1 MHRRKRVL
9 ITGAAGL
16 VGGVLREALA
26 DNYTL
31 STLDIKHLA
40 GDHLDADM
48 TDFEKIFPMFEGK
61 DIVIDLAAHAPSDTP
76 WPQIHENNLPA
87 TYNVYEASLKAGVQR
102 VIFASSNHVTGL
114 YEEDKPYVDIVNG
127 KYDGLDPKKIP
138 LINTQMPIRPDGAY
152 GIAKAFG
159 EATGRFVSDRHGV
172 SSICL
177 RIGSLTRSGGP
188 DGVRNFATLL
198 THRDLAQLVEKSIE
212 TKSEPQFNVFYGVSD
227 NTWRFWDIGNAV
239 DHIGY
244 NPQDDAEKW
253 R

>member
-1 MHRRKRVL
+1 MDTRKRVL

-16 VGGVLREALA
+16 VGGVLREGLA
-26 DNYTL
+26 DSYTL

-40 GDHLDADM
+40 GDHLEADM
-48 TDFEKIFPMFEGK
+48 TDFEKIMPVFEGK
-61 DIVIDLAAHAPSDTP
+61 DIVIDLAAHASSTIS

-87 TYNVYEASLKAGVQR
+87 TYNVYEASRRAGVRR

-114 YEEDKPYVDIVNG
+114 YEGDKPYVDIVNG
-127 KYDGLDPKKIP
+127 KYDGLDAKKIS

-159 EATGRFVSDRHGV
+159 EATGRFFSDMHGI

-177 RIGSLTRSGGP
+177 RIGSLTKSGKP
-188 DGVRNFATLL
+188 EGVRNFATLL
-198 THRDLAQLVEKSIE
+198 THRDLVQLVEKSIE
-212 TKSEPQFNVFYGVSD
+212 TEVEPQFDVFYGVSD
-227 NTWRFWDIGNAV
+227 NTWRFWDIENAV